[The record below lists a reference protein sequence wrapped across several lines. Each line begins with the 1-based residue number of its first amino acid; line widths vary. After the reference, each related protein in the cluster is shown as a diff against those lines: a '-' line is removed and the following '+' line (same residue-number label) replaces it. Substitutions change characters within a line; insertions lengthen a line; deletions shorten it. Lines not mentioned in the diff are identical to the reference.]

1 MTFSRRSL
9 MFTVASGLLVLLA
22 ACGGDGGSD
31 TGSIGPG
38 PNVEVP
44 PDPADQW
51 TLVAPASVGMDAAT
65 LAQAPALMGP
75 GSGISAMLVTR
86 HGRPVFEQYGNGF
99 DKDTLHDLRSAT
111 KSIISLLVGIAIDQ
125 HALGGV
131 DDTLS
136 SWLAADYPGAPALS
150 RGLVLEDLL
159 TMRSG
164 VDCNDWNDASPG
176 MEENMYKAQDWVA
189 FWLHLAQ
196 KYTPDTVTTY
206 CTGNPV
212 VLGHVLANATHQPVT
227 AFAQARLLGP
237 LGITSAVWNTYD
249 NGTQTDTGG
258 HMHMRPR
265 DMAKIGQLALQ
276 RGQWNG
282 TQLVSGAWMDVST
295 SKIAQFDSDQNDGYG
310 YLWWH
315 GSVSWQGQPL
325 DMFYA
330 NGAGGQYIFVAPQLD
345 LVAVF
350 TGENYADNGTQIM
363 PFSILQNDI
372 VAAVTTP

>member
-1 MTFSRRSL
+1 MPSRRSL
-9 MFTVASGLLVLLA
+9 PSIVAAGLLALLA
-22 ACGGDGGSD
+22 ACGGNDNDGVN
-31 TGSIGPG
+31 IGPG
-38 PNVEVP
+38 ARTEVT
-44 PDPADQW
+44 PDPNDQW

-65 LAQAPALMGP
+65 LMHGPASVP
-75 GSGISAMLVTR
+75 ANSGVSSMLVMR
-86 HGRPVFEQYGNGF
+86 HGQPVFEQYWNGF

-111 KSIISLLVGIAIDQ
+111 KSITSLLVGIAIDQ
-125 HALGGV
+125 HDLGGV
-131 DDTLS
+131 DDTIS
-136 SWLAADYPGAPALS
+136 RWLGADYPGAPVLS
-150 RGLVLEDLL
+150 RGLVLENLL

-164 VDCNDWNDASPG
+164 LACNDWDGNSPG
-176 MEENMYKAQDWVA
+176 FENTMYAHQDWVA
-189 FWLHLAQ
+189 FWLGLPS
-196 KYTPDTVTTY
+196 TSPPDAVTSY

-212 VLGHVLANATHQPVT
+212 ALGHILANATHQPVT

-249 NGTQTDTGG
+249 NDTQTDTGG

-282 TQLVSGAWMDVST
+282 VQLVSSAWMDVST
-295 SKIAQFDSDQNDGYG
+295 SNITQFDSEPNDGYG

-315 GSVSWQGQPL
+315 GSESWRGQTL

-330 NGAGGQYIFVAPQLD
+330 DGSGGQYIFVVPQLD

-350 TGENYADNGTQIM
+350 TGENYANDGPQLL
-363 PFSILQNDI
+363 PFTILQSDI
-372 VAAVTTP
+372 VAAVTAP

>member
-1 MTFSRRSL
+1 MPFHRRP
-9 MFTVASGLLVLLA
+9 ACLLLALLLA
-22 ACGGDGGSD
+22 ACGGNGGDPDGSGDVSTND
-31 TGSIGPG
+31 R
-38 PNVEVP
+38 VEVP
-44 PDPADQW
+44 PNPNDQW
-51 TLVAPASVGMDAAT
+51 TLAAPASVGMDAAT
-65 LAQAPALMGP
+65 LAQTQGVLG
-75 GSGISAMLVTR
+75 GNTGVSAMLVTR
-86 HGRPVFEQYGNGF
+86 HGQPVFEQYWNGF
-99 DKDTLHDLRSAT
+99 DKDTLHDMRSAT
-111 KSIISLLVGIAIDQ
+111 KSVTSLLVGIAIDQ

-131 DDTLS
+131 DDTLA
-136 SWLAADYPGAPALS
+136 SWLSADYPGAPALS
-150 RGLVLEDLL
+150 RGLVLENLL

-164 VDCNDWNDASPG
+164 LACNDWDAASPG
-176 MEENMYKAQDWVA
+176 MEANMYKAQDWVA
-189 FWLHLAQ
+189 FWLDLSQ
-196 KYTPDTVTTY
+196 KYVPDTVTSY

-249 NGTQTDTGG
+249 NGKQTDTGG

-282 TQLVSGAWMDVST
+282 TQLVSSAWMDVST
-295 SKIAQFDSDQNDGYG
+295 SRITEFDDDPDDGYG

-330 NGAGGQYIFVAPQLD
+330 NGAGGQYIFVVPQLD

-350 TGENYADNGTQIM
+350 TGENYADDGSQLV
-363 PFSILQNDI
+363 PFSVLQNDI
-372 VAAVTTP
+372 VAAVTAP